1 MSKSNEADLFYA
13 SIPVFDSFG
22 GLMEPALYK
31 PLPDD
36 WTIGIADIVQSTK
49 AIRENRYRSVNMAG
63 AAVIAALKNALGGN
77 DFPYVFGGDGA
88 SFAVP
93 AQDLARAWSACRHH
107 GVGEGRSRP
116 RHEGRAGAGRM
127 RARKAPTCVWPVSR
141 PRQTSPTQCSLAAD

>member
-1 MSKSNEADLFYA
+1 MPTRAMSKSNESDLFYA

-63 AAVIAALKNALGGN
+63 AAVIAALKNSLDGS
-77 DFPYVFGGDGA
+77 DIPYVFGGDGA

-93 AQDLARAWSACRHH
+93 RAPA
-107 GVGEGRSRP
+107 VGTRRY
-116 RHEGRAGAGRM
+116 
-127 RARKAPTCVWPVSR
+127 T
-141 PRQTSPTQCSLAAD
+141 